1 LNLDNAGIERLVRQ
15 HDDHTKAIKEEL
27 LRICWYMRG
36 GLSYNE
42 AHLLT
47 VEEREL
53 VNKIIEGNLETT
65 KETQLPFF

>member
-1 LNLDNAGIERLVRQ
+1 LSLDLPGIEAMVL
-15 HDDHTKAIKEEL
+15 DMDNETKAMKDEL

-42 AHLLT
+42 SHCLT
-47 VEEREL
+47 LDERKI
-53 VNKIIEGNLETT
+53 VGKIIESNLETT

>member
-1 LNLDNAGIERLVRQ
+1 LVRQ

-27 LRICWYMRG
+27 LRMCWYMRG

>member
-1 LNLDNAGIERLVRQ
+1 
-15 HDDHTKAIKEEL
+15 
-27 LRICWYMRG
+27 MRG